1 MALFGKK
8 DKDAKTED
16 KKASKEVSKSTEKAE
31 SKTDSVVSNVLGKD
45 YARILQKPR
54 ITEKAAIVADKDN
67 VYTFN
72 IAPDATK
79 IDVKKAI
86 EKIYKVVPIK
96 VAITKIPTKKV
107 QVRGQR
113 GKFGTKNGGKK
124 AYVYLKKGDKIDFV

>member
-1 MALFGKK
+1 
-8 DKDAKTED
+8 
-16 KKASKEVSKSTEKAE
+16 
-31 SKTDSVVSNVLGKD
+31 
-45 YARILQKPR
+45 LQKPR

-79 IDVKKAI
+79 LDVKKAI
-86 EKIYKVVPIK
+86 EKIYKVAPIK

-113 GKFGTKNGGKK
+113 GKFGSKNGGKK